1 MAKDKDMLEF
11 DEIEVNYLLE
21 ALEQYNWDR
30 PDLDGDERQF
40 YLQIHKDMK
49 KKMLAFLDGV

>member
-1 MAKDKDMLEF
+1 MAKDMLEL

-49 KKMLAFLDGV
+49 KKMLAFLDEV